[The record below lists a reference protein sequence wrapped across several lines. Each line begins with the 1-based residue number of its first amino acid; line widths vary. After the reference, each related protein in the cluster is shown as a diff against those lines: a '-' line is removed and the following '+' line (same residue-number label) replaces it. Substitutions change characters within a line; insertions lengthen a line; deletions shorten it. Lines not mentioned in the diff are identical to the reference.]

1 MQTQNERLKSI
12 IGKLRERNI
21 NLRQP
26 YAERMVK
33 ELNNKL
39 IGNRRR

>member
-12 IGKLRERNI
+12 IGKLRERNKR
-21 NLRQP
+21 LSSP

-33 ELNNKL
+33 ELNENL
-39 IGNRRR
+39 IGKRR